1 MKMSTT
7 LNVCVQHP
15 SQSSATRPRR
25 QGSTQTLVLA
35 IKAAPLPNGRTH
47 RLNHSASQLETSRCV
62 LTGCRARAQSRG
74 IGLFYWSTF
83 TARATTRAVVD
94 SAMIDWNDIRALAHL
109 LSGMV
114 SVGENANTLVRL
126 T

>member
-1 MKMSTT
+1 MLRAHRNCRSP
-7 LNVCVQHP
+7 QHALSNP
-15 SQSSATRPRR
+15 FADSDPYGWLPDPQRSRPPP
-25 QGSTQTLVLA
+25 GPA
-35 IKAAPLPNGRTH
+35 
-47 RLNHSASQLETSRCV
+47 LETSRCV